1 MRAEDVARSARRRS
15 LRGGAVRLRPLHG
28 FERARIE
35 KELDVANKSVLE
47 SYQFRRPAH
56 TDRVATVIACDRGR
70 PATNSLQKRC
80 SMARKKAPSEL
91 RLCPAVGF
99 SQIVGGKYKL
109 RILWIL
115 IQRPY
120 RYGEIRTSLLKGTLG
135 KPVTPRVLSRELK
148 ELQHRGL
155 IHRKQ
160 YDVVPLKVEY
170 SLTDLGRGLQ
180 PVLESVVEWRLTGA
194 HEEILGMNVNPPTST
209 VKGERAG
216 A

>member
-1 MRAEDVARSARRRS
+1 MGDSFRCSRKGSIAGTESQVWT
-15 LRGGAVRLRPLHG
+15 
-28 FERARIE
+28 ERILSR
-35 KELDVANKSVLE
+35 
-47 SYQFRRPAH
+47 
-56 TDRVATVIACDRGR
+56 
-70 PATNSLQKRC
+70 NSLATKC

-148 ELQHRGL
+148 ELQQRGL

-160 YDVVPLKVEY
+160 YDVVPPKVEY
-170 SLTDLGRGLQ
+170 SLTEMGRGLQ
-180 PVLESVVEWRLTGA
+180 PVLESIVEWGLTGA
-194 HEEILGMNVNPPTST
+194 HEEILGMNDNLPTST
-209 VKGERAG
+209 VKGQRAS

>member
-1 MRAEDVARSARRRS
+1 
-15 LRGGAVRLRPLHG
+15 
-28 FERARIE
+28 
-35 KELDVANKSVLE
+35 
-47 SYQFRRPAH
+47 
-56 TDRVATVIACDRGR
+56 
-70 PATNSLQKRC
+70 
-80 SMARKKAPSEL
+80 MARKKAPSEL

-160 YDVVPLKVEY
+160 YDVVPPKVEY

-180 PVLESVVEWRLTGA
+180 PVLESVVEWGLTGA

-209 VKGERAG
+209 IGRPHSG
-216 A
+216 TNH

>member
-1 MRAEDVARSARRRS
+1 VKRVV
-15 LRGGAVRLRPLHG
+15 LAVRNRKYGQKGYCHCLRSRTTG
-28 FERARIE
+28 NEFFQ
-35 KELDVANKSVLE
+35 N
-47 SYQFRRPAH
+47 
-56 TDRVATVIACDRGR
+56 G
-70 PATNSLQKRC
+70 C

-160 YDVVPLKVEY
+160 YDVVPPKVEY

-180 PVLESVVEWRLTGA
+180 PVLESVVEWGLTGA

-209 VKGERAG
+209 VKGKRAG